1 MHAVKVAF
9 QGEHGAYSE
18 EAALRYLGAVE
29 TLPSA
34 TFANALDSVG
44 RDHAQRA
51 IIPVENSTE
60 GSVGEANDAIR
71 AKRGVLHIV
80 GETYLHVKHCLV
92 GNTDDISRIGTIY
105 SHPQALGQCRRF
117 VSGYRTIPTHDTA
130 GSVRIIAEDGSD
142 SVAGIA
148 SRQAAEHYNRT
159 VISDDISDI
168 KHNYTRF
175 VVLERRGASPQEGS
189 DKISVTFT
197 LPHRP
202 GSLHRALEMLLPVN
216 LTRIESR
223 PDRTGRWSYVF
234 FADFVGGAGTLDTVI
249 DGLRGECA
257 TLDVLGSYRAAPFE
271 LSP

>member
-1 MHAVKVAF
+1 MRVAF
-9 QGEHGAYSE
+9 PGEHGAYSE
-18 EAALRYLGAVE
+18 EAAIGYMDTVE
-29 TLPSA
+29 MLPSA
-34 TFANALDSVG
+34 TFADALDSVG
-44 RDHAQRA
+44 RDHAERA

-71 AKRGVLHIV
+71 AKRDMLHIV

-92 GNTDDISRIGTIY
+92 GNTDDISRIDTIY

-117 VSGYRTIPTHDTA
+117 VSRYRTIPTYDTA
-130 GSVRIIAEDGSD
+130 GSVRIIAENGSD

-148 SRQAAEHYNRT
+148 SRRAAEHYNRT
-159 VISDDISDI
+159 IISDDISDI

-175 VVLERRGASPQEGS
+175 VVLERRGASPQEDG

-202 GSLHRALEMLLPVN
+202 GSLHKALERLLPVN

-223 PDRTGRWSYVF
+223 PDRTGGWSYVF
-234 FADFVGGAGTLDTVI
+234 FADFVGEAGTLDTVV
-249 DGLRGECA
+249 DGLRTECV

-271 LSP
+271 LPP

>member
-1 MHAVKVAF
+1 MRVAF

-18 EAALRYLGAVE
+18 EAAIQYLGTVE

-34 TFANALDSVG
+34 TFADALDSVG
-44 RDHAQRA
+44 RGHVERA

-71 AKRGVLHIV
+71 AKREALHIV
-80 GETYLHVKHCLV
+80 GETYLHIKHCLV
-92 GNTDDISRIGTIY
+92 GNTGDISRIDTIY

-117 VSGYRTIPTHDTA
+117 VSVYRTIPTHDTA

-142 SVAGIA
+142 NVAGIA
-148 SRQAAEHYNRT
+148 SRRAAEHYRRT

-175 VVLERRGASPQEGS
+175 VVLERRSTSLQEDG
-189 DKISVTFT
+189 DKVSVTFT

-223 PDRTGRWSYVF
+223 PDRTGGWSYVF
-234 FADFVGGAGTLDTVI
+234 FADFVGDAGTLDTVV
-249 DGLRGECA
+249 DGLRAECV

-271 LSP
+271 LPP

>member
-1 MHAVKVAF
+1 MRVAF
-9 QGEHGAYSE
+9 QGEYGAYSE
-18 EAALRYLGAVE
+18 EAAIRYLGTVE

-34 TFANALDSVG
+34 TFVDALDSVE
-44 RDHAQRA
+44 RDHAERA

-71 AKRGVLHIV
+71 AKRETLHIV

-92 GNTDDISRIGTIY
+92 GNTDDISRIDTIY

-142 SVAGIA
+142 RVAGIA
-148 SRQAAEHYNRT
+148 SRRAAEHYDRT

-168 KHNYTRF
+168 KHNHTRF
-175 VVLERRGASPQEGS
+175 VVLERRGASPQEGG
-189 DKISVTFT
+189 DKVSVTFT

-202 GSLHRALEMLLPVN
+202 GSLHKALKRLLPVN

-223 PDRTGRWSYVF
+223 PDRTGGWSYVF
-234 FADFVGGAGTLDTVI
+234 FADFVGEARTLDTVV